1 MRNFFH
7 RHALMLI
14 LAAAFFASGITYVV
28 TVNAHAVASAS
39 QQREITE
46 LDGQMQTGLAAA
58 KAKQQSVVDDA
69 LGTNARRVTTD
80 TAVIREF
87 VAEVAN
93 WDSGA
98 EYAAARESVMRR
110 YKLSKDSQFMKVYFQ
125 APVSNRDSSG
135 KTFYAV
141 DADGLNSGLS
151 RLDVTVLGV
160 SGTEYRYMIMA
171 DIESSSTDGKANASR
186 TSVIYL
192 TLDGEGVMSDVSGY
206 AAGSKSLTSK

>member
-7 RHALMLI
+7 RNALMLI
-14 LAAAFFASGITYVV
+14 LAAVFVASGIAYVA
-28 TVNAHAVASAS
+28 TVNAHAANSAS

-46 LDGQMQTGLAAA
+46 LDAQMQTGLAAA

-69 LGTNARRVTTD
+69 LGTNARRVTAD
-80 TAVIREF
+80 TSAIREF
-87 VAEVAN
+87 VAAVAT
-93 WDSGA
+93 WESGA

-110 YKLSKDSQFMKVYFQ
+110 YKLAKDSQFMKVYFQ

-141 DADGLNSGLS
+141 DADGLNSSLS
-151 RLDVTVLGV
+151 TLEVKVLAV
-160 SGTEYRYMIMA
+160 SGTEYRYMVLA
-171 DIESSSTDGKANASR
+171 DIESSSTDGKASARR

-192 TLDGEGVMSDVSGY
+192 TLDGEGAMSDVSGY